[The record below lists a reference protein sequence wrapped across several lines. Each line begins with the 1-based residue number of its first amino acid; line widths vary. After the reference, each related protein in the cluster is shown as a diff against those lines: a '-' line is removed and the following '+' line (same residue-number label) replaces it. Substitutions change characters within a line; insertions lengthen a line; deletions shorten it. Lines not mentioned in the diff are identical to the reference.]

1 MGVDLSIPPVAP
13 ADVPAIPAQELGH
26 LPAVLLGKLPAVLK
40 RAYPAG
46 DVYLR
51 WLLHRA
57 WQDACHLDNYLR
69 CYRLHGGCRFE
80 YTSGGSCG
88 RACIIPPKIW
98 GHLPPVGQRCL
109 PAVLWVVYLRSS
121 VLAGR
126 CLPAVL
132 TSTCGAMGCLPP
144 VGSPTLGESKF
155 EYTSGGSCGRACNV
169 PPIDWDIYLRCKNI
183 SYRARYRP
191 LAKSERKTQGRKG
204 HIKTAE
210 VRGANGD

>member
-1 MGVDLSIPPVAP
+1 MPTSFFWGVFTYGLPSSRGGVYLRCGYLPAVLLGCLPPVGQRCLCLTAWGVYLWWFRLHSAGVGLSIPPVAP

-57 WQDACHLDNYLR
+57 WQDACHLENYLR
-69 CYRLHGGCRFE
+69 CYRLHGGCVFE

-88 RACIIPPKIW
+88 CACNIPPKSR

-109 PAVLWVVYLRSS
+109 PAVLLVF
-121 VLAGR
+121 
-126 CLPAVL
+126 
-132 TSTCGAMGCLPP
+132 PP
-144 VGSPTLGESKF
+144 VVSPIL
-155 EYTSGGSCGRACNV
+155 GGS
-169 PPIDWDIYLRCKNI
+169 
-183 SYRARYRP
+183 
-191 LAKSERKTQGRKG
+191 
-204 HIKTAE
+204 
-210 VRGANGD
+210 

>member
-1 MGVDLSIPPVAP
+1 ML
-13 ADVPAIPAQELGH
+13 QRQ
-26 LPAVLLGKLPAVLK
+26 LPAVLK

-57 WQDACHLDNYLR
+57 WQDACHLENYLR
-69 CYRLHGGCRFE
+69 CYRLHGGCAFE

-88 RACIIPPKIW
+88 CACNIPPKSR
-98 GHLPPVGQRCL
+98 GHLPPVGQ
-109 PAVLWVVYLRSS
+109 
-121 VLAGR
+121 R

-210 VRGANGD
+210 VHGANGD